1 MQEGEKQKMSRAE
14 DEIEFVKKIEEKT
27 GEITPGNALNL
38 LTLSKQEIDRLLTVE
53 KLSKNQRK
61 KILKRQI
68 WVSVIFSIGNRDFS
82 LAGETA
88 GAR

>member
-1 MQEGEKQKMSRAE
+1 MQEGEKQKLSRAE

-27 GEITPGNALNL
+27 GEITPGKALNL

-68 WVSVIFSIGNRDFS
+68 WVSMNFRPLCSEIMIFI
-82 LAGETA
+82 
-88 GAR
+88 

>member
-1 MQEGEKQKMSRAE
+1 MQESEKQKLSRAE

-27 GEITPGNALNL
+27 GEITPGKALNL

-68 WVSVIFSIGNRDFS
+68 WVSMNFRPFCAEIMIFI
-82 LAGETA
+82 
-88 GAR
+88 